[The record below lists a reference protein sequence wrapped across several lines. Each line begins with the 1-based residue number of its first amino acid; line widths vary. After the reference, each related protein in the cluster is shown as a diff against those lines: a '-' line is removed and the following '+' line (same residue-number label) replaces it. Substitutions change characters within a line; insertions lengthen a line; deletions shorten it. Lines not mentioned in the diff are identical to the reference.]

1 MAHLHIVNTK
11 RLQHDDFVSTFDTT
25 TFQPEA
31 GSACSQFLEDQQP
44 PKAQTVTP
52 WQRIKRAVR
61 GWWVSRTYRP

>member
-1 MAHLHIVNTK
+1 MANFHQSRPLK
-11 RLQHDDFVSTFDTT
+11 DGEFVSSI
-25 TFQPEA
+25 QPEA
-31 GSACSQFLEDQQP
+31 ASACSQFLEDQQP